1 MVVARPDTVDV
12 EVSGP
17 SSPLRVG
24 ALRGRT
30 RRAGCRT
37 RRGGYRTG
45 REVFAGVSGAAG
57 MVRPGEPRALMPL
70 LRCRSRSKWAAI
82 WVHRK
87 RRTLTPTRRPRM
99 PLIPGRSPTSRTRGS
114 SGQVIPAP
122 EPFSRE
128 RTRKRKDPPREADTR
143 PRFVDPFGCCCCR
156 VSPSTSSASA
166 CSAASG
172 VAPRPR
178 APVPR
183 DGDNEGFKMAPPSS
197 FPFIRKSGREGLLR
211 SGLGRTAPASCGVAH
226 SVLFARALAFCY
238 YSGYGGIDAFFSLLL
253 FCVTCL
259 PFLRRK
265 LKLLNH
271 SPLEF

>member
-1 MVVARPDTVDV
+1 
-12 EVSGP
+12 
-17 SSPLRVG
+17 
-24 ALRGRT
+24 
-30 RRAGCRT
+30 
-37 RRGGYRTG
+37 
-45 REVFAGVSGAAG
+45 

-122 EPFSRE
+122 EPFSRAH
-128 RTRKRKDPPREADTR
+128 TRKKKGPPAGSRHPPALR
-143 PRFVDPFGCCCCR
+143 GPVRVLLLSHFPVACLRAFPLRRR
-156 VSPSTSSASA
+156 VS
-166 CSAASG
+166 
-172 VAPRPR
+172 RPR

-211 SGLGRTAPASCGVAH
+211 SGLGRRAPASCGVAH
-226 SVLFARALAFCY
+226 SVRFARAPARV
-238 YSGYGGIDAFFSLLL
+238 LLL
-253 FCVTCL
+253 FRIWWNRRFFRSCFFVSL
-259 PFLRRK
+259 LFPFFGGST
-265 LKLLNH
+265 NC
-271 SPLEF
+271 